1 MVCNEQLVAR
11 IRAVLESVR
20 GVTERCMFGGVC
32 FTLNGNMVC
41 GVVKDDLM
49 VRVGPDKYS
58 DAMKLLHAREMD
70 FTGRAMKGY
79 VFVAAPGIKGISSLE
94 AWIRKGVAYVST
106 LPAKLPKNSKNK
118 KH

>member
-49 VRVGPDKYS
+49 VRVGPDKYT
-58 DAMKLLHAREMD
+58 DAIKLPHAREMD
-70 FTGRAMKGY
+70 FTGRAMKAMCLWPHRESKA
-79 VFVAAPGIKGISSLE
+79 FHRWKPGSE
-94 AWIRKGVAYVST
+94 RA
-106 LPAKLPKNSKNK
+106 
-118 KH
+118 